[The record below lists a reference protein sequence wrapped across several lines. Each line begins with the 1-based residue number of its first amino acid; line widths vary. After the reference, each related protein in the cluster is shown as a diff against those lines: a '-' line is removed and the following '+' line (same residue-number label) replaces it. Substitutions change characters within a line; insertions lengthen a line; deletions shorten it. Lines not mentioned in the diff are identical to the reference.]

1 VSIVELEERIA
12 ALPPEPRAAAGRI
25 YAVSATTGTLVPP
38 DTMRPWIEKLFGSV
52 DAVRSQRIVR
62 VTDLVTLEGALF
74 NALRAMRPMT
84 LPEKSAQEITETI
97 RATAGDPFCSVETGT
112 PADDFG
118 RIRGPG
124 SVTASNV
131 AKYDGY
137 HGVLVFDAHDPLG
150 PMDAAVIAGHLAT
163 ARKWAEAA
171 VERDPAAPYYF
182 LMWNCLW
189 RAGGS
194 IVHGHMQMTT
204 TRGMHYPKVERLR
217 QAAAG
222 YLSGHGRDYFDD
234 LWLVHEALGL
244 GVTVGGA
251 RIFATLTPVKER
263 ELVILGVPGADE
275 GSIAGGIACALAAL
289 RGLGVVAH
297 DLALYIPPLAADG
310 TDWRRFPPVARL
322 VDRGDPGNRTCDI
335 GSMEL
340 YAASVIASDPF
351 TVAAALAG
359 ERTLNGHD

>member
-1 VSIVELEERIA
+1 MTIVELEERIA
-12 ALPPEPRAAAGRI
+12 ALPSEPRAAAGRI
-25 YAVSATTGTLVPP
+25 LAVSTTTGTLVPP
-38 DTMRPWIEKLFGSV
+38 DAMRPWIEKLFGSV

-62 VTDLVTLEGALF
+62 VTDRVTLEGALF
-74 NALRAMRPMT
+74 NGLRALRPMVVPDEST
-84 LPEKSAQEITETI
+84 AQVAETI
-97 RATAGDPFCSVETGT
+97 RTTAGDPFCSVESGT

-118 RIRGPG
+118 RIRGAR

-137 HGVLVFDAHDPLG
+137 HGVLVFDAHDPLA
-150 PMDAAVIAGHLAT
+150 PMDAVAIADHLGT

-171 VERDPAAPYYF
+171 FERDPAAPYYF

-222 YLSGHGRDYFDD
+222 YAAQHGRDYFDD

-244 GVTVGGA
+244 GVAVGAA
-251 RIFATLTPVKER
+251 RVFATLTPVKER
-263 ELVILGVPGADE
+263 EIVILGVPGADE
-275 GSIAGGIACALAAL
+275 RSIAAGIAHALAAL
-289 RGLGVVAH
+289 RGQGVVAH
-297 DLALYIPPLAADG
+297 DLGVYMPPLAADG
-310 TDWRRFPPVARL
+310 TDWRRFPVVARL
-322 VDRGDPGNRTCDI
+322 VDRGDPGDRTCDI

-340 YAASVIASDPF
+340 YAASVIATDPF
-351 TVAAALAG
+351 SVAAALRG
-359 ERTLNGHD
+359 GSER

>member
-1 VSIVELEERIA
+1 VSIVELEGRIA
-12 ALPPEPRAAAGRI
+12 ALPPEPRTAAQRI
-25 YAVSATTGTLVPP
+25 YAVSSTTGTLVPP
-38 DTMRPWIEKLFGSV
+38 EAMRPWIEKLFGSV

-62 VTDLVTLEGALF
+62 VTDRFTLEGALF
-74 NALRAMRPMT
+74 NELRARRPMAV
-84 LPEKSAQEITETI
+84 PKKSGAEVAETI
-97 RATAGDPFCSVETGT
+97 RTTAGDPFCSVETGT

-118 RIRGPG
+118 RVRGAG

-137 HGVLVFDAHDPLG
+137 HGVLVFDTHDPLA
-150 PMDAAVIAGHLAT
+150 PMDADAIADHFAT

-171 VERDPAAPYYF
+171 FERDPAAPYYF
-182 LMWNCLW
+182 LLWNCLW

-222 YLSGHGRDYFDD
+222 YAAAQNGRDYFDD

-244 GVTVGGA
+244 GVAVGEA
-251 RIFATLTPVKER
+251 RVFATLTPVKER
-263 ELVILGVPGADE
+263 EIVVLGAPGADE
-275 GSIAGGIACALAAL
+275 RSIAAGIAHALTAL

-297 DLALYIPPLAADG
+297 DLALYLPPLAADG
-310 TDWRRFPPVARL
+310 TDWQRFPPVARL

-335 GSMEL
+335 GTMEL
-340 YAASVIASDPF
+340 YAASVISSDPF
-351 TVAAALAG
+351 SVAAALRG
-359 ERTLNGHD
+359 ESGR

>member
-1 VSIVELEERIA
+1 MSIVELAERIA
-12 ALPPEPRAAAGRI
+12 ALPPEPREAAARI
-25 YAVSATTGTLVPP
+25 YSVSATTGTLVPP
-38 DTMRPWIEKLFGSV
+38 DAMRPWIEKLFGSV

-74 NALRAMRPMT
+74 NALRAMRPMA
-84 LPEKSAQEITETI
+84 LPEKSAAEVAETI
-97 RATAGDPFCSVETGT
+97 RSSVNDPFCAVETGT

-118 RIRGPG
+118 RVRGNG

-137 HGVLVFDAHDPLG
+137 HGVLVFDAHDPLA
-150 PMDAAVIAGHLAT
+150 PMDEAAIADHLAT
-163 ARKWAEAA
+163 AHAWGKAA
-171 VERDPAAPYYF
+171 VARDPAAPYYF

-204 TRGMHYPKVERLR
+204 THGMHYPKVERLR
-217 QAAAG
+217 RAAAG
-222 YLSGHGRDYFDD
+222 YASRHGRDYFDD
-234 LWLVHEALGL
+234 VWLVHEALGL
-244 GVTVGGA
+244 GATVGGA
-251 RIFATLTPVKER
+251 RVMATLTPVKER
-263 ELVILGVPGADE
+263 ELVILGRPGAGE
-275 GSIAGGIACALAAL
+275 ETIAAGIAHGLASL
-289 RGLGVVAH
+289 RSQGVVAH
-297 DLALYIPPLAADG
+297 DLALYLPPLADDG
-310 TDWRRFPPVARL
+310 TDWSHFPAVARV

-351 TVAAALAG
+351 AVGAALQKG
-359 ERTLNGHD
+359 SGR